1 MTIVEGGV
9 VVSTETTETE
19 TGFVGNLT
27 PDQERKLQQLWGL
40 LLDKFEFD
48 ADAAKHDDE
57 EDPEAADA
65 DGSSSAAEDGPPA
78 HHKVG
83 VDEASVAHRASSA
96 DADKLRQAWLR
107 MLKQEN
113 PDALLLRFLR
123 ARKWDVGQAF
133 SMLRG
138 ALLWRRNE
146 VRVDEEILAKGEA
159 WSARKEKTGEG
170 KEKKDAREF
179 LEQLRMGKVYIRGSD
194 RKGRPVGYV
203 HVACHK
209 PGQQSQETLEKLIVQ
224 TIETA
229 RCLFAAP
236 GNEAFFVVF
245 DLTGFSLSNMEWQP
259 VRFIIRAFEANYPE
273 CLGTLLIHNAPWIF
287 SGIWRIIRGLLDP
300 VVAAKISFTRNTEG
314 LERYIAR
321 ENLISAFGGSDDW
334 VYSYIEPSLDEDT
347 QISSGG
353 ATRQKILAEREEI
366 AERYLAAT
374 QAWVHHVRVGEAEE
388 EEAAIQAQLRRNC
401 AEALWSNYWDLD
413 PFVRSRTQ
421 LDRTGVIGADGTVQF
436 YPERRKAAE
445 EEERRER
452 EKETPSK
459 KLRKHV
465 SR

>member
-1 MTIVEGGV
+1 MTIVEGGA
-9 VVSTETTETE
+9 VVSTETK
-19 TGFVGNLT
+19 TGFVGHLT
-27 PDQERKLQQLWGL
+27 LDQEKKLQQLWSL
-40 LLDKFEFD
+40 LLDAFEFD
-48 ADAAKHDDE
+48 AKLTDEENPDAAG
-57 EDPEAADA
+57 A
-65 DGSSSAAEDGPPA
+65 DGSPSAAEDRAEPSPD
-78 HHKVG
+78 HKVG
-83 VDEASVAHRASSA
+83 VDEASVTHRRASSA
-96 DADKLRQAWLR
+96 DADKLRQTWLR

-133 SMLRG
+133 AMLRG
-138 ALLWRRNE
+138 ALLWRCNE

-159 WSARKEKTGEG
+159 WSARKEKSGEG
-170 KEKKDAREF
+170 KERKDAREF
-179 LEQLRMGKVYIRGSD
+179 LEQMRMGKVYIRGSD
-194 RKGRPVGYV
+194 RMGRPVGYV

-229 RCLFAAP
+229 RCLFTAP
-236 GNEAFFVVF
+236 GNESFCVVF

-287 SGIWRIIRGLLDP
+287 SGIWKIIRGLLDP
-300 VVAAKISFTRNTEG
+300 VVAAKISFTRGTAG
-314 LERYIAR
+314 LEEYIAR
-321 ENLISAFGGSDDW
+321 QNLISAFGGTDNW
-334 VYSYIEPSLDEDT
+334 VYSYIEPSPEEDT
-347 QISSGG
+347 PLLSGG
-353 ATRQKILAEREEI
+353 ATRAKILAEREEI
-366 AERYLAAT
+366 AERYLSAT
-374 QAWVHHVRVGEAEE
+374 QAWIHHVKVGEGEA

-401 AEALWSNYWDLD
+401 AEALWTNYWELD

-421 LDRTGVIGADGTVQF
+421 LDRTGVIGMDGTIEF

-445 EEERRER
+445 EEGRKER
-452 EKETPSK
+452 EKEKETPVK